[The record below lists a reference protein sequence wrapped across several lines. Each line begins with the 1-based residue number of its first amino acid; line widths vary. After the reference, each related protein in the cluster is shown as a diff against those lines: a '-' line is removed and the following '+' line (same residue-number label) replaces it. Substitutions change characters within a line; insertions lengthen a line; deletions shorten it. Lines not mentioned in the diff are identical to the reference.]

1 MKILVLTSTDSDGTT
16 STDSDGIK
24 VYLIIDKI
32 VAYHKTCVGSTV
44 VKTTDGSWFYV
55 KESPEFITN
64 QLVDA
69 NANSYV
75 VYNSEERK

>member
-1 MKILVLTSTDSDGTT
+1 MKILVLTLIGSANK
-16 STDSDGIK
+16 K

-32 VAYHKTCVGSTV
+32 VDYHADGEGSV
-44 VKTTDGSWFYV
+44 VRMLGGEWHYV

-69 NANSYV
+69 DTNPYV
-75 VYNSEERK
+75 VYNSEEHK